1 MVRVSGSALLHHQL
15 RVLWAALLLAIPA
28 TSWPAGARV
37 LQHHHN
43 VVQIDDFLSPEDLDA
58 LLDAGRRSGAA
69 GEPPRQDAYARS
81 VDAAVM
87 AGPAVD
93 TVRERIAEVLRLTED
108 SGVAM
113 TFVEDA
119 TPPDSEQAVQRLEYR
134 YTRALHDG
142 HKEPL
147 EEGAHAPVFSFAIF
161 LTGIHPTRWHH
172 ERLHVCA
179 GIIPRVQRVA
189 VRSAE
194 NFEEGHLLF
203 PCHRTGVTHARDTGA
218 PTNGSRLDVLQTFLR
233 GSYESGLRS
242 VEAPYTMQAQDPK
255 EMIQMLR
262 RARRFCRCGIN
273 LSGQR
278 ISR

>member
-1 MVRVSGSALLHHQL
+1 MVRVSASALLHHQL
-15 RVLWAALLLAIPA
+15 RVLCAALLLTIPA
-28 TSWPAGARV
+28 TSWPARARV

-43 VVQIDDFLSPEDLDA
+43 VVQIDDFLSPEELDA
-58 LLDAGRRSGAA
+58 LLEAGRRAGAA
-69 GEPPRQDAYARS
+69 GEPARQDAYARS
-81 VDAAVM
+81 VDAAAM

-93 TVRERIAEVLRLTED
+93 SVRERIAEVLRLGED
-108 SGVAM
+108 SAVAL

-119 TPPDSEQAVQRLEYR
+119 TPPDSEQAAERLEYR

-142 HKEPL
+142 HKGQL

-161 LTGIHPTRWHH
+161 LTGIHPTRWRR
-172 ERLHVCA
+172 ERLRVRG
-179 GIIPRVQRVA
+179 GINPR

-242 VEAPYTMQAQDPK
+242 VDAPYTMQAQDPK
-255 EMIQMLR
+255 EMVQMLR
-262 RARRFCRCGIN
+262 RAHRFCRCGIN
-273 LSGQR
+273 LSCQR
-278 ISR
+278 SSR